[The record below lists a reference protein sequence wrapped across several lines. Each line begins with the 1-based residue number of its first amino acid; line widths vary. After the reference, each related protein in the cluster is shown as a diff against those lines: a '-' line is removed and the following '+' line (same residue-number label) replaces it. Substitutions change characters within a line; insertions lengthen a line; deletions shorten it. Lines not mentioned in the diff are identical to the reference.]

1 MEPLRR
7 QPLTVRNWR
16 GKIGPILEETIMR
29 QNPHT
34 HRVKVWDLP
43 TRLFHWALVA
53 LIAVLGVSGELGKLD
68 IHMLV
73 GPAVVALI
81 LFRIIWGFV
90 GSETARFSHFIRGP
104 KAILAYLAAAKA
116 GAVRSVG
123 HNPLGAFSVVALLGL
138 VLLQG
143 VTGLFTSDDI
153 LSEGP
158 LAHLL
163 TSKTVALLSAIHR
176 ISFKLLLAF
185 VALHLAAVA
194 FYRIVKKDDMVEAMI
209 TGEKQVPVDVHGIRF
224 KNPLWALL
232 ILALCCGAVWGTL
245 AAFPAPAF

>member
-1 MEPLRR
+1 
-7 QPLTVRNWR
+7 
-16 GKIGPILEETIMR
+16 MR
-29 QNPHT
+29 QNPPP

-43 TRLFHWALVA
+43 TRLFHWLLVA
-53 LIAVLGVSGELGKLD
+53 LIIVLGISGQLGRLD
-68 IHMLV
+68 VHMLV

-90 GSETARFSHFIRGP
+90 GSETARFSHFVRGP
-104 KAILAYLAAAKA
+104 KAILAYIAAAKA

-123 HNPLGAFSVVALLGL
+123 HNPLGAFSVLALLGL

-158 LAHLL
+158 LAHLV
-163 TSKTVALLSAIHR
+163 SGKTVALLSAIHR
-176 ISFKLLLAF
+176 VGFNLLLAF
-185 VALHLAAVA
+185 VALHLAAVI
-194 FYRIVKKDDMVEAMI
+194 FYRVVKKDDMVEAMI
-209 TGEKQVPVDVHGIRF
+209 TGEKRVPEGVEGIRF
-224 KNPLWALL
+224 KHPL
-232 ILALCCGAVWGTL
+232 LALAILLACGGAVWGLL